1 MKVLDRFRGERSAAA
16 TTPPDSASAQPG
28 RSKVGKS
35 IAGVA
40 FAALVV
46 GACSSAPS
54 PSGQTHT
61 GGYVA
66 LGDSFTANSF
76 HGPSASGNGCDQSGR
91 NQPHVVQARMGYQT
105 FVDASCDGATTND
118 ILTNG
123 NGDQS
128 QISFVTSSTKLVTLS
143 IGGND
148 IGFSDIVKNC
158 TLDYLTFGGCKA
170 DYVSGTTDQITNR
183 INTTAPKVAQVLST
197 IKSRAPQATIFVYGY
212 PTLVPA
218 TGSSSCT
225 GLTLSSGDIP
235 YLRAKQAELETM
247 LRTKAQAAGA
257 HFIDVYGPSA
267 GHDPCASN
275 AWVARVIDLPP
286 VHPTG
291 AGVDALASIVA
302 NAVDSTLP

>member
-1 MKVLDRFRGERSAAA
+1 MKLLDRVRDTAYTPRSRRRASVAAF
-16 TTPPDSASAQPG
+16 G
-28 RSKVGKS
+28 L
-35 IAGVA
+35 
-40 FAALVV
+40 AAVV
-46 GACSSAPS
+46 LGACSSAPA

-66 LGDSFTANSF
+66 LGDSFTANSY

-91 NQPHVVQARMGYQT
+91 NQPHVVQARMGYAT

-118 ILTNG
+118 ILNNG
-123 NGDQS
+123 NGDQA
-128 QISFVTSSTKLVTLS
+128 QIAFVNSSTRLVTLS

-170 DYVSGTTDQITNR
+170 DYVSGTTDEISNR
-183 INTTAPKVAQVLST
+183 IAATAPKVAQVLAT
-197 IKSRAPQATIFVYGY
+197 VQSRAPQAQIFVYGY
-212 PTLVPA
+212 PTLVPMSG
-218 TGSSSCT
+218 TSSCT

-235 YLRAKQAELETM
+235 YLRSKQAELETM
-247 LRTKAQAAGA
+247 LRAKAQAAGA
-257 HFIDVYGPSA
+257 RFIDVYGPSA
-267 GHDPCASN
+267 GHDPCASS

-302 NAVDSTLP
+302 NAVDANLP